1 MLDSQGGHTSTHTRE
16 KTEYFLEKHL
26 CTLEG
31 YLIIY
36 MNIWLVCGPLHT
48 LSLEI
53 LIYSNQ
59 LMTAIVIKNSYK
71 SLVF

>member
-1 MLDSQGGHTSTHTRE
+1 MVTPLPTSLKE
-16 KTEYFLEKHL
+16 KTEYFLKNHL

-31 YLIIY
+31 YPIIY
-36 MNIWLVCGPLHT
+36 IDIWLVCGPLHT

-59 LMTAIVIKNSYK
+59 LMTAIVIKNSYE